1 MWGILLSLG
10 LTLGKWI
17 VKGGA
22 GIGSLFTG
30 GSLDKILATID
41 RHMSDEVKREEIKAD
56 VTKNWIAAQAG
67 LLVGRT
73 WWFQLFFVIP
83 LGVYW
88 SALLWVS
95 AFPQFG
101 WTVKALPSPYYEWAA
116 GIISALFI
124 VDGGK
129 ALAGRFFGG
138 K

>member
-1 MWGILLSLG
+1 MFGWFGTIAS
-10 LTLGKWI
+10 WI
-17 VKGGA
+17 GQGVLQ
-22 GIGSLFTG
+22 IFTG
-30 GSLDKILATID
+30 GTLESILRTID
-41 RHMSDEVKREEIKAD
+41 KGMDSDVEKEKVKAD
-56 VTKNWIAAQAG
+56 VTKKWIDAQAN

-73 WWFQLFFVIP
+73 WWFQLFFVVP

-95 AFPQFG
+95 AFPGLG
-101 WTVKALPSPYYEWAA
+101 WTVAALPHPYYEWAA

-129 ALAGRFFGG
+129 ALLGRWNN

>member
-1 MWGILLSLG
+1 MWGLL
-10 LTLGKWI
+10 
-17 VKGGA
+17 GGFA
-22 GIGSLFTG
+22 VGALKLVGSFFTG
-30 GSLDKILATID
+30 GSLETILNTID
-41 RHMSDEVKREEIKAD
+41 KGMDSDIKKEEVKAE
-56 VTKNWIAAQAG
+56 VTKKWIDAQAN

-73 WWFQLFFVIP
+73 WWFQLFFVVP

-95 AFPQFG
+95 AFPNLG
-101 WTVKALPSPYYEWAA
+101 WTVNALPSPYYEWAA

-129 ALAGRFFGG
+129 ALLGRFT